1 MTIDQEKTIEALR
14 ISIQMEID
22 GKAFY
27 IKSSEESRN
36 EPGKKL
42 FTRLA
47 EEEDIHRRIFLSI
60 FNSISNKKGWPKTD
74 FQPDKGQGLRTLFM
88 EAIEQTRTN
97 PQKMDTELDAVV
109 KARQMET
116 KTYDYYT
123 ARSRETSEAAEKEFY
138 NLLAMQEQG
147 HNLILADYFEYLNN
161 PAGFFVNKEHPH
173 LD

>member
-1 MTIDQEKTIEALR
+1 MTFEQDKTIEALR

-27 IKSSEESRN
+27 IKSSEDSRN

-42 FTRLA
+42 FARLA

-60 FNSISNKKGWPKTD
+60 FDSMSNKKGWPQTH
-74 FQPDKGQGLRTLFM
+74 FQPDKEQGLRTLFI

-97 PQKMDTELDAVV
+97 LQTIDTELDAVIR
-109 KARQMET
+109 ARQMET
-116 KTYDYYT
+116 NTYDYYT
-123 ARSRETSEAAEKEFY
+123 ARSGETSVAAEKEFY
-138 NLLAMQEQG
+138 HLLAMQEQG